1 MIFVRIL
8 AILACWQWGKL
19 VWLGW
24 MPSNGPAG
32 VGQIRQE
39 RNAYYENYGCQA
51 AKFCHS
57 FGQIHCLFVD

>member
-8 AILACWQWGKL
+8 AILARWQWGKL
-19 VWLGW
+19 GWLGW

-39 RNAYYENYGCQA
+39 RNAYYDILEATQNVGLEITPWLELD
-51 AKFCHS
+51 
-57 FGQIHCLFVD
+57 G